1 MRIRNIQVRFFRLLA
16 NTSINLEDDITL
28 IVGRNNTG
36 KTSLLEVIKMLTSND
51 DSLSF
56 EDFSQSSYS
65 LFKEL
70 NKEFEKTLVPG
81 ISDGDKEAIEIDIQ
95 NRFPKIQLQIEFHY
109 DKLKDSLTELSEFIT
124 DLDEERNDACVL
136 LSYEP
141 INTLGLLKMFSNR
154 EDKKIT
160 LIPYFKE
167 NLNTFYR
174 LRCYAKDIKS
184 DYQREIELG
193 FKEKIKK

>member
-81 ISDGDKEAIEIDIQ
+81 ISDDDKEAIEIDIQ

-136 LSYEP
+136 LSY
-141 INTLGLLKMFSNR
+141 
-154 EDKKIT
+154 
-160 LIPYFKE
+160 
-167 NLNTFYR
+167 
-174 LRCYAKDIKS
+174 
-184 DYQREIELG
+184 
-193 FKEKIKK
+193 